1 MGLGAKHVTGDEVSD
16 ETTIE
21 AMSGLEV
28 TRNIKDKHRIEC
40 SSILFPSLTNTGEY
54 RNVSNLNWNI
64 KFDYVRGFGLKV
76 GLRNEY
82 DSTLTSKNDADY
94 YVSITWD
101 F

>member
-1 MGLGAKHVTGDEVSD
+1 MGLGVKHVIGDDTND
-16 ETTIE
+16 ETTRE
-21 AMSGLEV
+21 GVLGLEV
-28 TRNIKDKHRIEC
+28 TRNIKNKHSVEC
-40 SSILFPSLTNTGEY
+40 SNTLFPSLTNTGEY
-54 RNVSNLNWNI
+54 RNVSDFNWYI
-64 KFDYVRGFGLKV
+64 SFDYVRGFGLKV